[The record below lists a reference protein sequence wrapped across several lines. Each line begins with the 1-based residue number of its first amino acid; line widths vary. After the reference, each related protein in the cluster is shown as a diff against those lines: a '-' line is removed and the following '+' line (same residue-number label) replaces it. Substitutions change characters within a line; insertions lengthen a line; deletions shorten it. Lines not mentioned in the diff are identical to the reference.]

1 VLARSASS
9 VSWPEDVQMTDMNI
23 QSKRGP
29 ATAAATVSAAVV
41 VAALATTACSKDA
54 PTQPARDLTPAAALA
69 IAPDARTAAGA
80 LLDDASVRLMPS
92 LADAAAR
99 AKLRAFLEDLSA
111 ALEADNTAKA
121 RRQIALARKVIAAL
135 ANSSDAADL
144 AVLGVALDQV
154 EAQLTGGSAA
164 QLEP

>member
-1 VLARSASS
+1 
-9 VSWPEDVQMTDMNI
+9 
-23 QSKRGP
+23 
-29 ATAAATVSAAVV
+29 
-41 VAALATTACSKDA
+41 
-54 PTQPARDLTPAAALA
+54 
-69 IAPDARTAAGA
+69 
-80 LLDDASVRLMPS
+80 MPS